1 MGMPTQEQMQQ
12 KIRDAEAAMPA
23 ALETGQRLEKAM
35 QEQNFSG
42 YLRREFHR
50 CKKSSLA
57 IVEETGISRHD
68 LSQFLEG
75 RSTLTSEQIDRLV
88 ACLDIQLAPVKR

>member
-1 MGMPTQEQMQQ
+1 MEVPTREQMQQ
-12 KIRDAEAAMPA
+12 KIQAAEAAMPA
-23 ALETGQRLEKAM
+23 ALEAGQRLEKAM

-57 IVEETGISRHD
+57 IVEETGISRRD
-68 LSQFLEG
+68 LSEFLEG

-88 ACLDIQLAPVKR
+88 ACLDIQLSPVNR